1 MPISTLDDLPDNE
14 LQYGAVY
21 DLHGNRRDLTSRR
34 AGVNTADLGAFDE
47 VVSNENDPEEPD
59 PDDVR
64 GQLRVDVVLAILRY
78 QHSGRFSDK
87 ELRVLFW
94 LWLEGR
100 GLREVARMEGV
111 KPETLRQRIEGN
123 KHGHGGL
130 KKKAPEF
137 YRWWKFK
144 HRNRRRK

>member
-1 MPISTLDDLPDNE
+1 LPLLSLDDSSHNE
-14 LQYGAVY
+14 LHYGAVY
-21 DLHGNRRDLTSRR
+21 DLHGNRRDITSRCS
-34 AGVNTADLGAFDE
+34 GVNTADLGAFDE
-47 VVSNENDPEEPD
+47 GVTNENDPEEPD

-64 GQLRVDVVLAILRY
+64 KRLRVRVVLTILRY
-78 QHSGRFSDK
+78 QHSGRFTVK
-87 ELRVLFW
+87 ELRILYW

-123 KHGHGGL
+123 RQGHGGV

-137 YRWWKFK
+137 YRWWKFRN
-144 HRNRRRK
+144 RNRRRK